1 MDLYEQPY
9 DPKHP
14 VICFDERPCQLIGDA
29 IIPIPIKPGSPKK
42 EHYEYIRNG
51 TCCVFLAFEPLAGK
65 RLICV
70 KERRTMVDYADFMR
84 LLADQYPEAE
94 TILLVQDNLN
104 THTAGSFYNAL
115 PPDDAFQLGRRFEY
129 HYTPKKGS
137 WLNMAEIEL
146 SALSK
151 QCLDRRIADMKR
163 LIDEVSAWEQ
173 ERNAIGATVRWRFN
187 KDNARVKLQRHY
199 SNLLNWC
206 YRALVVIEMI
216 PLRSI
221 SLPAACSQKGLYMNK
236 SYSD

>member
-1 MDLYEQPY
+1 MEDVLDLYEQPY

-29 IIPIPIKPGSPKK
+29 IIPIPMKTGSPKK

-51 TCCVFLAFEPLAGK
+51 TCCIFLAFEPLAGK

-70 KERRTMVDYADFMR
+70 KEHRTMVDYADFMR
-84 LLADQYPEAE
+84 LLSNQYPEAE

-115 PPDDAFQLGRRFEY
+115 SPEDAFQLARRFEY

-173 ERNAIGATVRWRFN
+173 ERNAIVATVRWRFN

-199 SNLLNWC
+199 SNLLN
-206 YRALVVIEMI
+206 
-216 PLRSI
+216 
-221 SLPAACSQKGLYMNK
+221 
-236 SYSD
+236 

>member
-1 MDLYEQPY
+1 MEDVLDLYEKPY
-9 DPKHP
+9 DPKHL

-29 IIPIPIKPGSPKK
+29 IIPIPRKPGSPKK

-199 SNLLNWC
+199 SNLLN
-206 YRALVVIEMI
+206 
-216 PLRSI
+216 
-221 SLPAACSQKGLYMNK
+221 
-236 SYSD
+236 

>member
-199 SNLLNWC
+199 SNLLN
-206 YRALVVIEMI
+206 
-216 PLRSI
+216 
-221 SLPAACSQKGLYMNK
+221 
-236 SYSD
+236 

>member
-1 MDLYEQPY
+1 MEDVLDLYEQPY

-115 PPDDAFQLGRRFEY
+115 PPDDAFQLARRFEY

-163 LIDEVSAWEQ
+163 LIDEVSAWEK

-199 SNLLNWC
+199 SNLLN
-206 YRALVVIEMI
+206 
-216 PLRSI
+216 
-221 SLPAACSQKGLYMNK
+221 
-236 SYSD
+236 

>member
-1 MDLYEQPY
+1 MEDVLDLYEQPY
-9 DPKHP
+9 DPKRP

-51 TCCVFLAFEPLAGK
+51 TCCIFLAFEPRSGK
-65 RLICV
+65 RIVCV
-70 KERRTMVDYADFMR
+70 KERRTKVDYADFMKM
-84 LLADQYPEAE
+84 LVHHYPDAE

-104 THTAGSFYNAL
+104 THTAGSFYEAL
-115 PPDDAFQLGRRFEY
+115 SAEEAFELAKRFEF

-151 QCLDRRIADMKR
+151 QCLDRRIEGMKK
-163 LIDEVSAWEQ
+163 LDDEVNAWEY
-173 ERNAIGATVRWRFN
+173 ERNSIGATVRWRFN

-199 SNLLNWC
+199 LNLQN
-206 YRALVVIEMI
+206 
-216 PLRSI
+216 
-221 SLPAACSQKGLYMNK
+221 
-236 SYSD
+236 

>member
-1 MDLYEQPY
+1 MTSEFVWRMEDVLDLYEQPY

-199 SNLLNWC
+199 SNLLN
-206 YRALVVIEMI
+206 
-216 PLRSI
+216 
-221 SLPAACSQKGLYMNK
+221 
-236 SYSD
+236 